1 MAEEAGEAPTI
12 IAARYVPDGERLV
25 INFSSGV
32 MVAIPAPLIEGL
44 EALDAAARAEVEILD
59 EGRVLRWGSGL
70 HLSVLA
76 ITMDILGARSQ
87 ATRLAEPIT
96 RRLKERRERGA
107 LKRPRR

>member
-1 MAEEAGEAPTI
+1 MAEEVGEAPTI
-12 IAARYVPDGERLV
+12 TAARYVPEGERMV

-32 MVAIPAPLIEGL
+32 MVAIPAGLIEGL
-44 EALDAAARAEVEILD
+44 EDLDAAGRAAVEIVD
-59 EGRVLRWGSGL
+59 EGRVLRWPGGL

-87 ATRLAEPIT
+87 ATRLAEPMT
-96 RRLKERRERGA
+96 RRLKERGERAA